1 MFAADPLRTS
11 ALRNNRAAMK
21 WIRKHTGASTIIAV
35 FAALLILVLVSHQT
49 FGESNILGRAAG
61 HAIGAVQAPFARAAR
76 FLNERF
82 SVYLLSNELVRENER
97 LREQLEALRREL
109 NDSRLSD
116 ADLADLEKLSEA
128 LNYADLEDDTERV
141 TADVIGLDKSSGFN
155 IFTINAGSADG
166 VSSDSVVIDGD
177 GLIGR
182 VMTVSDNAAK
192 VISIVDETNKVG
204 FHVFRN
210 LEWLGM
216 LYGDGEGKLTG
227 YMLDE
232 TAAVREG
239 DRLITSAIGGFYPAG
254 LTIGKVTSVEWNHDS
269 PLKTVHVEPAAY
281 FKSIRKVTVLL

>member
-1 MFAADPLRTS
+1 MR
-11 ALRNNRAAMK
+11 

-35 FAALLILVLVSHQT
+35 FAALLILVLVSYRT
-49 FGESNILGRAAG
+49 FGESNILGRSAG
-61 HAIGAVQAPFARAAR
+61 RVIGAVQAPFAWAGRLLDERVSA
-76 FLNERF
+76 FLF
-82 SVYLLSNELVRENER
+82 ANELALENER
-97 LREQLEALRREL
+97 LKTRIDELEREL
-109 NDSRLSD
+109 NESRLSG
-116 ADLADLEKLSEA
+116 ADLVDLEKLSEA
-128 LNYADLEDDTERV
+128 LNYADLRDDYKLV

-155 IFTINAGSADG
+155 IFTINVGSEAG

-182 VMTVSDNAAK
+182 VLTVGDGSAK
-192 VISIVDETNKVG
+192 VISIIDETNKVG
-204 FHVFRN
+204 FQVFRN

-216 LYGDGEGKLTG
+216 LCGDGNGKLTG

-239 DRLITSAIGGFYPAG
+239 DRLVTSAIGGFYPQG

>member
-1 MFAADPLRTS
+1 MR
-11 ALRNNRAAMK
+11 

-35 FAALLILVLVSHQT
+35 FAALLILVLVSYQT

-61 HAIGAVQAPFARAAR
+61 RALGAMQAPFARAAR
-76 FLNERF
+76 FLDERF

-97 LREQLEALRREL
+97 LRTRVEELEREL
-109 NDSRLSD
+109 NESRLSD
-116 ADLADLEKLSEA
+116 ADLVDLEKLSEA
-128 LNYADLEDDTERV
+128 LNYADLEGDYALV

-155 IFTINAGSADG
+155 IFTINAGAADG

-182 VMTVSDNAAK
+182 VMSAGEHTAK
-192 VISIVDETNKVG
+192 VISVVDETNKVG
-204 FHVFRN
+204 FQVFRN

-216 LYGDGEGKLTG
+216 LHGDGNGKLTG

-239 DRLITSAIGGFYPAG
+239 DRLITSAIGGFYPPG

>member
-1 MFAADPLRTS
+1 
-11 ALRNNRAAMK
+11 MK

-61 HAIGAVQAPFARAAR
+61 RAIGVIQAPFAKVMR
-76 FLNERF
+76 FLDDRF
-82 SVYLLSNELVRENER
+82 SVYVRSNELLRENER
-97 LREQLEALRREL
+97 LMLRVEELEREL
-109 NDSRLSD
+109 NESRLSG
-116 ADLADLEKLSEA
+116 ADLVDLEGEYA
-128 LNYADLEDDTERV
+128 LV

-155 IFTINAGSADG
+155 IFTINAGTADG
-166 VSSDSVVIDGD
+166 VSIDSVVIDGD

-192 VISIVDETNKVG
+192 VISIIDETNKVG
-204 FHVFRN
+204 FQVFRN

-216 LYGDGEGKLTG
+216 LHGDGNGGLTG

-239 DRLITSAIGGFYPAG
+239 DRLVTSAIGGFYPPG

-269 PLKTVHVEPAAY
+269 PLKTVHVAPAAY

>member
-1 MFAADPLRTS
+1 
-11 ALRNNRAAMK
+11 MK
-21 WIRKHTGASTIIAV
+21 WIRKHAGASTIIAV
-35 FAALLILVLVSHQT
+35 FAALLILVLVSYQT

-61 HAIGAVQAPFARAAR
+61 RAIGVIQAPFAQAAR
-76 FLNERF
+76 FLNEHF
-82 SVYLLSNELVRENER
+82 SVYLRADELVRENEG
-97 LREQLEALRREL
+97 LRARVGELEREL
-109 NDSRLSD
+109 NEARLSG

-128 LNYADLEDDTERV
+128 LNYADLGDDYALV

-155 IFTINAGSADG
+155 IFTINAGSRDG
-166 VSSDSVVIDGD
+166 VSIDSVVIDGD

-192 VISIVDETNKVG
+192 VISIIDETNKVG
-204 FHVFRN
+204 FQVFRN

-216 LYGDGEGKLTG
+216 LHGDGTGKLTG

-239 DRLITSAIGGFYPAG
+239 DRLITSAIGGFYPQG